1 MDPRALPLLVAG
13 RRDGRAW
20 LATKWTL
27 GGGAPICAGQ
37 GTLGAVCLRQRVFA
51 VALQLRRC
59 RRATVLQLADA
70 VVWYYPPRPM
80 SIKER
85 PDPIIGYRGSRV
97 DLTPPERRPVD
108 RKR

>member
-1 MDPRALPLLVAG
+1 MRGPGYAR
-13 RRDGRAW
+13 
-20 LATKWTL
+20 
-27 GGGAPICAGQ
+27 CSS
-37 GTLGAVCLRQRVFA
+37 LRQRVFA
-51 VALQLRRC
+51 VALQLRSC